1 MMLPRVDHWE
11 RLLAAAIDTARA
23 KPFVWGV
30 HDCPTFAF
38 ETRMILTGGEDVA
51 ALWRGRYTTALGGA
65 RVMRRLGWASLEDM
79 GRALLGEPRPAV
91 LLAGR
96 GDIVLADTGLGFG
109 ICTGATAVGMAPEGL
124 VTVPL
129 TYCRLAW
136 PT

>member
-1 MMLPRVDHWE
+1 MARVEHWE

-38 ETRMILTGGEDVA
+38 ETRMILTDGDDVA
-51 ALWRGRYTTALGGA
+51 ALWRGRYTTALGGE
-65 RVMRRLGWASLEDM
+65 RVMRRLGWASLEEM
-79 GRALLGEPRPAV
+79 GRALLGEPRQAV
-91 LLAGR
+91 LLTQR
-96 GDIVLADTGLGFG
+96 GDVVLADTGLGFG
-109 ICTGATAVGMAPEGL
+109 ICTGASAVGMAPEGL

-129 TYCRLAW
+129 TSCRLAW

>member
-1 MMLPRVDHWE
+1 MPRVETWE

-38 ETRMILTGGEDVA
+38 EVRMILTGGEDVA

-65 RVMRRLGWASLEDM
+65 RVMRRLGWASLEEM
-79 GRALLGEPRPAV
+79 GRTLLGEPKQSV
-91 LLAGR
+91 LLAQR
-96 GDIVLADTGLGFG
+96 GDIVLADTGFGFG
-109 ICTGATAVGMAPEGL
+109 ICTGASAVGMALEGL

-129 TYCRLAW
+129 TSCRLAW
-136 PT
+136 LI

>member
-11 RLLAAAIDTARA
+11 RLLASAIDTARA

-38 ETRMILTGGEDVA
+38 ETRMILTGGEDIA

-65 RVMRRLGWASLEDM
+65 RVMRRLGWVSLEEM
-79 GRALLGEPRPAV
+79 GDALLGEPRPSV
-91 LLAGR
+91 LLAQR
-96 GDIVLADTGLGFG
+96 GDIVLAETGLGFG
-109 ICTGATAVGMAPEGL
+109 ICNGATAVGMAPEGL

-129 TYCRLAW
+129 TSCRLAW
-136 PT
+136 PI

>member
-1 MMLPRVDHWE
+1 MMLRRVDHWE
-11 RLLAAAIDTARA
+11 RLLASAIDTARA

-38 ETRMILTGGEDVA
+38 EVRMILTGGEDIA

-79 GRALLGEPRPAV
+79 GCALLGEPRPGI
-91 LLAGR
+91 LLAQR

-109 ICTGATAVGMAPEGL
+109 ICTGASAVGMAPEGL

-136 PT
+136 PI

>member
-1 MMLPRVDHWE
+1 MARVEHWE

-38 ETRMILTGGEDVA
+38 ETRMILTGGEDIA
-51 ALWRGRYTTALGGA
+51 AIWRGRYTTALGGA

-79 GRALLGEPRPAV
+79 GGALLGEPKQSV
-91 LLAGR
+91 LLAQR
-96 GDIVLADTGLGFG
+96 GDIVLSDTGLGFG
-109 ICTGATAVGMAPEGL
+109 ICTGASAVGMAPEGL

-129 TYCRLAW
+129 TACRRAW
-136 PT
+136 RF

>member
-11 RLLAAAIDTARA
+11 RLLASAIDTARG

-38 ETRMILTGGEDVA
+38 ETRMIITGGEDVA
-51 ALWRGRYTTALGGA
+51 ALWRSRYTTALGGA
-65 RVMRRLGWASLEDM
+65 RVMRRLGWASLEEM
-79 GRALLGEPRPAV
+79 GRALLGEPRPSV
-91 LLAGR
+91 LLAQR

-109 ICTGATAVGMAPEGL
+109 ICTGASAVGMAPEGL

-129 TYCRLAW
+129 TSCRLAW
-136 PT
+136 PI

>member
-1 MMLPRVDHWE
+1 MMLPRVEHWE

-38 ETRMILTGGEDVA
+38 ETRMILTGGEDIA
-51 ALWRGRYTTALGGA
+51 ALWRGRYTTALGGE

-79 GRALLGEPRPAV
+79 GRALLGEPRRSV

-96 GDIVLADTGLGFG
+96 GDVVLADTGLGFG
-109 ICTGATAVGMAPEGL
+109 ICTGASAVGIAPEGL

-129 TYCRLAW
+129 TSCRLAW
-136 PT
+136 PI

>member
-38 ETRMILTGGEDVA
+38 ETRMILTGGDDIA
-51 ALWRGRYTTALGGA
+51 ALWRGRYTTALGGE
-65 RVMRRLGWASLEDM
+65 RVMRRLGWASLEEM

-91 LLAGR
+91 LLTGR

-109 ICTGATAVGMAPEGL
+109 ICTGASAVGMAPEGL
-124 VTVPL
+124 MTVPL
-129 TYCRLAW
+129 TSCRLTW
-136 PT
+136 PI

>member
-1 MMLPRVDHWE
+1 MLPRVDHWE

-38 ETRMILTGGEDVA
+38 ETRMILICGEDVA
-51 ALWRGRYTTALGGA
+51 ALWRGRYTTAIGGE

-79 GRALLGEPRPAV
+79 GRALLGEPRPSV
-91 LLAGR
+91 LLAKR

-109 ICTGATAVGMAPEGL
+109 VCTGAQAVGVAPEGL

-129 TYCRLAW
+129 TSCRFAW
-136 PT
+136 HI